1 MTSQAG
7 VNNDKDKINEAISVI
22 LAEHKKMTEGKITD
36 EELIRAKEMIKG
48 RILLSMEDSSNI
60 ATWYG
65 TKLILENKTETVE
78 EVIEKLDKVSKE
90 EVVEVAKDIVR
101 PEKLNLA
108 LIGPFNNEDF
118 RGLLTND
125 HGL

>member
-1 MTSQAG
+1 M
-7 VNNDKDKINEAISVI
+7 
-22 LAEHKKMTEGKITD
+22 
-36 EELIRAKEMIKG
+36 
-48 RILLSMEDSSNI
+48 
-60 ATWYG
+60 
-65 TKLILENKTETVE
+65 
-78 EVIEKLDKVSKE
+78 IEKLDKVSKE